1 MNAQSLSPKPLS
13 LYQEMIREATAAPVE
28 ALAILENIMRDE
40 VFHSTLDWQSKEEFA
55 EGAREAYAI
64 YQQDPVFYQRMA
76 RAQSLRWR
84 IGQWES
90 DLMKARKRGN
100 PKTIERLETQL
111 RFAAKDL
118 EAIESFIT
126 QNF

>member
-1 MNAQSLSPKPLS
+1 VNAQSLSSKPLS
-13 LYQEMIREATAAPVE
+13 FYQEMIQEVTDAPVE

-40 VFHSTLDWQSKEEFA
+40 VFHSTLDWQSQEEFA

-64 YQQDPVFYQRMA
+64 YLQDPVFYQRMA

-84 IGQWES
+84 ISQLES
-90 DLMKARKRGN
+90 DLIKAHKRGN

-118 EAIESFIT
+118 EAVESFIT
-126 QNF
+126 QSL